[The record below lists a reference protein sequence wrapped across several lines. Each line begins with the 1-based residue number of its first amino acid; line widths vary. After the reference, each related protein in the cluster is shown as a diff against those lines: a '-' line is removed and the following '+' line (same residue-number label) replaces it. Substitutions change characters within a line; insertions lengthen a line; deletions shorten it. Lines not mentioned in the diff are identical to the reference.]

1 MRFKNLLILLVLFA
15 FGSLYAGDKDR
26 LQMPTMIYDNGF
38 TPTGV
43 EYWAGGGAGIA
54 DANNAEALFYN
65 PAWKARTKYT
75 FLIGGLRQFEKR
87 FFLVQDL
94 EAKTGDSWLLPSYL
108 LLARQFNHGTVFLGY
123 QNLYHLKKEY
133 RIQIVT
139 VEHPEGTGEFLTDI
153 EDQSIQNFFVGGNR
167 QIFSRLSFGAQ
178 VGLARFHFTGKMLD
192 RNIDSDP
199 AYSYTL
205 NFGLNYEMN
214 DRIQFALA
222 YRYFEPL
229 TYKFKLSA
237 PLINNNADSIEYI
250 SKETKRPFRLPWF
263 LDFGFHLKPIDF
275 LDVMFKVEYQEWQKI
290 ASYYP
295 NRLHVALGASVK
307 AAERWQVRLGA
318 FTGGRFPETKNGL
331 EDTPFL
337 TVGTKYRL
345 ISGLTISV
353 SALSNTFFIK
363 KINDKAR
370 QIERSQILFGMQW
383 QME

>member
-1 MRFKNLLILLVLFA
+1 MRFNNLLILLVLFA
-15 FGSLYAGDKDR
+15 FGSLYAGDGDR
-26 LQMPTMIYDNGF
+26 VQGPIMIYENGF
-38 TPTGV
+38 VPTGV
-43 EYWAGGGAGIA
+43 DYWAGGGAGIA
-54 DANNAEALFYN
+54 DPNNAEVLFYN

-75 FLIGGLRQFEKR
+75 FLLGGVRQFEKR
-87 FFLVQDL
+87 FFLDQNL
-94 EAKTGDSWLLPSYL
+94 EVKTGNLWLLPSYL
-108 LLARQFNHGTVFLGY
+108 LLARQFNRGTLFLGY
-123 QNLYHLKKEY
+123 QNLYHFKTEF
-133 RIQIVT
+133 RMQIAT
-139 VEHPEGTGEFLTDI
+139 VEHPEGTGEFITNT
-153 EDQSIQNFFVGGNR
+153 EDQNIQNFFVGVNR
-167 QIFSRLSFGAQ
+167 QIFSRLSFGAK

-199 AYSYTL
+199 AYSYTM
-205 NFGLNYEMN
+205 NFGLNYKMN

-237 PLINNNADSIEYI
+237 PLVKSNGDSIEYI

-275 LDVMFKVEYQEWQKI
+275 LDFMVKVEYQEWQKVT
-290 ASYYP
+290 SFYE

-307 AAERWQVRLGA
+307 PKKDWQVRLGA
-318 FTGGRFPETKNGL
+318 FTGGRFPEAKNGL

-337 TVGTKYRL
+337 TVGGKYRL
-345 ISGLTISV
+345 MSNLTISV

>member
-1 MRFKNLLILLVLFA
+1 MRFNNLLILLVLFA
-15 FGSLYAGDKDR
+15 FGLLYAGDRDR
-26 LQMPTMIYDNGF
+26 VQGPIMIYDNGF
-38 TPTGV
+38 VPTGV
-43 EYWAGGGAGIA
+43 DYWAGGGAGIA
-54 DANNAEALFYN
+54 DANNAEVLFYN

-75 FLIGGLRQFEKR
+75 FLLGGVRQFEKR
-87 FFLVQDL
+87 FFLDQNL
-94 EAKTGDSWLLPSYL
+94 EVKMGSLWLLPSHL
-108 LLARQFNHGTVFLGY
+108 LLARQFNRVTLFLGY
-123 QNLYHLKKEY
+123 QNIYHFKQKF
-133 RIQIVT
+133 RMQIAT
-139 VEHPEGTGEFLTDI
+139 VEHPEGTGEFISNT
-153 EDQSIQNFFVGGNR
+153 EDQNIQNFFVGVNR
-167 QIFSRLSFGAQ
+167 QIFSRLSLGAQ
-178 VGLARFHFTGKMLD
+178 VGLARFYFSGRMGYGK
-192 RNIDSDP
+192 IISDP

-237 PLINNNADSIEYI
+237 PLINNADSIVYI
-250 SKETKRPFRLPWF
+250 SKESKRPFRLPWF
-263 LDFGFHLKPIDF
+263 LDFGFHLKPADF

-295 NRLHVALGASVK
+295 NRLHMAFGASVK

-353 SALSNTFFIK
+353 SALSNIFFIK